1 MGREIEV
8 AIPPALVSIKLIYP
22 AANPFS
28 VFDLAALTAKS
39 ENIKKTFQRQRRLGL
54 PGCLAGKNLTYTIA
68 LKSTYHML
76 FARLQGECP
85 PILPTAG

>member
-39 ENIKKTFQRQRRLGL
+39 ENIKKTSFQRQRRLGL
-54 PGCLAGKNLTYTIA
+54 PGCLAGMKLT
-68 LKSTYHML
+68 
-76 FARLQGECP
+76 
-85 PILPTAG
+85 